1 MIMRAFSRLLAAAVL
16 LAAPSAFAHDYK
28 VGDIEIGHP
37 WTRATPP
44 AARVGGG
51 YLTLTNKGQTA
62 DRLVGGSSPASGR
75 VEIHTM
81 EVTDGVMKM
90 RELANGL
97 TLSPGETVK
106 LEPGGFHLMLIDLKA
121 PIGEGAK
128 VPVTLRFEHAG
139 SVEVEL
145 AAGALGA
152 PAMEHGDHGAQH
164 GDADH
169 GQASAGG
176 DEAAIEQVMKSI
188 WDSEESPLSVAPV
201 LVAGDYALAGW
212 VQAERGGRALLR
224 RHGNDWRIVLC
235 SGDDIKSAAN
245 LAKAGVPK
253 PEAEALSGRLAEAEA
268 KLDPKVVAKFSL
280 FEGMVRMDEQGN
292 HGSGHGGK
300 H

>member
-1 MIMRAFSRLLAAAVL
+1 MRAFSRLLAAAVL
-16 LAAPSAFAHDYK
+16 LAAPSAFAHDDK

-97 TLSPGETVK
+97 TLPPGETVK
-106 LEPGGFHLMLIDLKA
+106 LEPGGFHLMLTDLKA

-139 SVEVEL
+139 SVAVEL

-152 PAMEHGDHGAQH
+152 PAMEHGDHGAEH
-164 GDADH
+164 GDQDH
-169 GQASAGG
+169 GQADAGG
-176 DEAAIEQVMKSI
+176 DEAAIQHVLKSI
-188 WDSEESPLSVAPV
+188 WDSEASPLGVAPV
-201 LVAGDYALAGW
+201 VVAGDYALAGW

-224 RHGNDWRIVLC
+224 RRGDAWGIVLC
-235 SGDDIKSAAN
+235 SGDELKSAEN
-245 LAKAGVPK
+245 LTTAGVPT
-253 PEAEALSGRLAEAEA
+253 EDAEALTAELAVAEA
-268 KLDPKVVAKFSL
+268 KLDAKTVAKFSL
-280 FEGMVRMDEQGN
+280 FEGVVRMDEEGR
-292 HGSGHGGK
+292 HGSAHGGK